1 MIGIGLSAV
10 LTLLLAVSVAAHAA
24 AVTFPGPEREV
35 RSPDSAYAI
44 LWWGPDAGDRNHSLL
59 LKAPYTRKTWRVYG
73 FARSVTVS
81 WAPKEYIVAVT
92 DHLSAEAATTVV
104 LNVRTSKPVDVCAGP
119 QQALGTEWMRAQRRY
134 CEQLGWTE
142 RGDLRLRLW
151 GSGST
156 GRFDRAVTVPMDAIS

>member
-1 MIGIGLSAV
+1 MSRLLIA
-10 LTLLLAVSVAAHAA
+10 LLLLVVATTADGA
-24 AVTFPGPEREV
+24 AVTFPGSDREL

-44 LWWGPDAGDRNHSLL
+44 VWWGPDAGDRNHSLL

-81 WAPKEYIVAVT
+81 WAPREYIVAVT
-92 DHLSAEAATTVV
+92 DHRSDEAATTVV
-104 LNVRTSKPVDVCAGP
+104 LNVRTSRPVDVCAGP
-119 QQALGTEWMRAQRRY
+119 QQALGAEWTRAQRRY
-134 CEQLGWTE
+134 CEHVGWTE

-156 GRFDRAVTVPMDAIS
+156 GRFDRVVTVPMDAISW